1 MHASRATKFALI
13 LTMALAAVTPTFAS
27 ASLTIPDRA
36 RYVFQ
41 SVGEDAG
48 LATVTPICLFQDR
61 DGFIWIGTVSGLLRY
76 DGTRLVKYGLG
87 QGLPTTAILQVA
99 QSADGHIWVATR
111 QGLAVGGDGSF
122 RMLSLPDGVPRL
134 TSRQPMA
141 LQANGRVFVATS
153 RGLWIVDGLGGSH
166 SVLWSKEHGLPMDRV
181 EAVYAVPDGKVWFA
195 SGSELGWID
204 STMHLRVLP
213 IWNRFS
219 SESILA
225 LAQDVKDR
233 LWVRTARQLLRLDAG
248 SNRLVQEPVML
259 PPANDLGAFAF
270 DRQGRL
276 MVPTVS
282 GLFLHNENRWDII
295 DRRRGLATNAVIS
308 AMEDREGSYWLGL
321 GGNGLQRWQGERTWS
336 GWTDAE
342 GLPDNVVWSEM
353 RDAQRRLWIGTN
365 SGVALW
371 DEHLHDYRVWKPKDG
386 LNGSTARQLAL
397 ASDGSIW
404 VLCHPGGL
412 TRFDATTLKPEKI
425 SAPMPDPLALGR
437 GPDGRLWLSA
447 AHSLKVLRSGQRPY
461 VFDDVA
467 APASI
472 LAAVNYFAPA
482 IGNILWASGTGG
494 LARFDGKN
502 WSLYGRSG
510 GLLSNAL
517 VEVVSNR
524 PDEAWVRY
532 ADAPGVTRFRLRGGR
547 PEVQHFAAAQ
557 GLPSDEVYMLGLDR
571 AGNAWAGGN
580 KGVAEIMSNGSIRH
594 YQRSDGLLWDDLS
607 EGGFYAESDG
617 TILLGTSGGLAR
629 FDPKAEASLP
639 PSAPRVVITSAQLGG
654 HELLTDARPRA
665 TYDDNTL
672 YAEFAVLSYRQSAGV
687 RCSYRLDGLEH
698 SSTETGVREVR
709 YPALSPARY
718 DLQISCQS
726 ASGLASEPAH
736 FAFQVLPAWWQ
747 QWWARGLSTVLG
759 AGVLYA
765 FFQLR
770 TYTLTRERRRLE
782 HAVAQHGQQLQHA
795 NQELR
800 EASLTDP
807 LTGARNR
814 RFFQLTI
821 EADINHA
828 LRSYSASEGA
838 TENHNRDL
846 VFYLID
852 ADHFKEV
859 NDLYGHLAGDEI
871 LGEMTRR
878 IQAAARM
885 SDVLVRWGGEEFM
898 VVSRASSRTEATA
911 LASRI
916 LHAIADKPFR
926 IRESSQP
933 IRRTCSIGWAA
944 FPWFP
949 AAPAAVSYE
958 TVIALADQA
967 LYRAKQAGRN
977 RAMGV
982 LPVDTHGLPDDAV
995 RTREVKLEDLR
1006 TFLIT
1011 TAGPKEARFAASG
1024 QSAR

>member
-1 MHASRATKFALI
+1 MHATRARKFALI
-13 LTMALAAVTPTFAS
+13 LMVTLAAVTPVFAS
-27 ASLTIPDRA
+27 TSLSIPDRA

-41 SVGEDAG
+41 GVGEDAG
-48 LATVTPICLFQDR
+48 LGTLTPVCLFQDR

-76 DGTRLVKYGLG
+76 DGTRLVKYGPG
-87 QGLPTTAILQVA
+87 QGLPTTAILEVE

-122 RMLSLPDGVPRL
+122 RMLSLPDGVPHL

-141 LQANGRVFVATS
+141 LQANGRAFVATS
-153 RGLWIVDGLGGSH
+153 HGLWIVDGLGGSH
-166 SVLWSKEHGLPMDRV
+166 AVLWSKEHGLPMDRV
-181 EAVYAVPDGKVWFA
+181 EAVYAAGDGKVWFA
-195 SGSELGWID
+195 SGSALGWVD
-204 STMHLRVLP
+204 PTMHLRMMPVR
-213 IWNRFS
+213 NAFS

-225 LAQDVKDR
+225 LAEDGKGR
-233 LWVRTARQLLRLDAG
+233 LWLRTARQLLRLDAG

-259 PPANDLGAFAF
+259 PPANDLGAFAL
-270 DRQGRL
+270 DQQGRL
-276 MVPTVS
+276 MVPTVA
-282 GLFLHNENRWDII
+282 GLFLRNERRWDVV

-308 AMEDREGSYWLGL
+308 VMEDREGSYWLGL
-321 GGNGLQRWQGERTWS
+321 GGNGLRLWEGEHSWS

-342 GLPDNVVWSEM
+342 GLPDNVVWSVM

-365 SGVALW
+365 SGVAMW
-371 DEHLHDYRVWKPKDG
+371 DEALHDYRVWKPKDG

-397 ASDGSIW
+397 ATDGSIW

-425 SAPMPDPLALGR
+425 AAPMPDPLGLGR
-437 GPDGRLWLSA
+437 GPDGRLWVSGTHA
-447 AHSLKVLRSGQRPY
+447 LKVLRSGQRPY

-467 APASI
+467 APASV
-472 LAAVNYFAPA
+472 LAAVNYIAPA
-482 IGNILWASGTGG
+482 TGNVLWASGAGG
-494 LARFDGKN
+494 LARCDGKT
-502 WSLYGRSG
+502 WALYGRNE

-524 PDEAWVRY
+524 PDEAWIRY
-532 ADAPGVTRFRLRGGR
+532 ADAPGVTRFRLHNGH
-547 PEVQHFAAAQ
+547 PETQHFAAAQ

-580 KGVAEIMSNGSIRH
+580 KGVAEITPRGGIRH
-594 YQRSDGLLWDDLS
+594 YQRSDGLIWDDLS
-607 EGGFYAESDG
+607 EGGFFAETDG
-617 TILLGTSGGLAR
+617 TILFGTSGGLAR
-629 FDPKAEASLP
+629 FDPRADAALP
-639 PSAPRVVITSAQLGG
+639 PAVPRVVITSAQLGG

-665 TYDDNTL
+665 GYEDNTL
-672 YAEFAVLSYRQSAGV
+672 YAEFAVLSYRASAGV
-687 RCSYRLDGLEH
+687 RCAYRLDGLE
-698 SSTETGVREVR
+698 SNATGTGVREIR
-709 YPALSPARY
+709 YPSLSPGRY
-718 DLQISCQS
+718 DLEISCKS
-726 ASGLASEPAH
+726 ASGFGGEPAH
-736 FAFQVLPAWWQ
+736 FAFRVLPAWWQ
-747 QWWARGLSTVLG
+747 QWWARGLGGVLG
-759 AGVLYA
+759 VFVLYA
-765 FFQLR
+765 LFQLR
-770 TYTLTRERRRLE
+770 TYSLKRERRRLE
-782 HAVAQHGQQLQHA
+782 LAVAQHGQQLQHA

-814 RFFQLTI
+814 RFFQMTI
-821 EADINHA
+821 EADINQV
-828 LRSYSASEGA
+828 LRSYG
-838 TENHNRDL
+838 TGTGNGDTRNRDL

-926 IRESSQP
+926 IRDSSQLV
-933 IRRTCSIGWAA
+933 RKTCSIGWAV

-949 AAPAAVSYE
+949 GAPTAVSFE
-958 TVIALADQA
+958 TVVALADQA
-967 LYRAKQAGRN
+967 LYKAKQAGRN
-977 RAMGV
+977 RAVGV
-982 LPVDTHGLPDDAV
+982 LPVDDHGLPEEV
-995 RTREVKLEDLR
+995 LQTEEVKLEELR

-1011 TAGPKEARFAASG
+1011 TVGPRQARSAASAHG
-1024 QSAR
+1024 SR